1 VTPCLTPSPV
11 LPSSVLV
18 VRLSTGSTV
27 TEFCD
32 DTPRRTEPAMAGEAH
47 AALDRA
53 ATLGGVLLPDSR
65 KYFAQDTGGATV
77 AEHLAELSVEAP
89 SVTRPGVQELQ
100 ARTRAGVLDPA
111 CLVARWCGPDRPSL
125 ILHHGNNERP
135 FAFGRTA
142 KNTLG
147 RAVLVPEP
155 PDVNVILLRAPFHA
169 GSLREFLGAMGSLD
183 RFTAMLATSVALAE
197 QVARSVRAEGS
208 PRVVFAGVSLGG
220 WVVNLHRTHHH
231 TADAYLP
238 VFAGAAL
245 AEVFLTSAYRRLTSR
260 RALTDQQRVRD
271 LLNFEDDF
279 TSVPHADVAAMLA
292 RYDQYVD
299 YDRQRP
305 CYGDRPVTVL
315 RKGHVTGAMSRA
327 PLRAHVLS
335 HVLGRQGHAP
345 DPGAWDS

>member
-1 VTPCLTPSPV
+1 
-11 LPSSVLV
+11 
-18 VRLSTGSTV
+18 
-27 TEFCD
+27 
-32 DTPRRTEPAMAGEAH
+32 MAGEAH

-53 ATLGGVLLPDSR
+53 ATLGGALLPDHR
-65 KYFAQDTGGATV
+65 KYFGETTDGATV

-89 SVTRPGVQELQ
+89 SVTREGEQELR

-111 CLVARWCGPDRPSL
+111 CMVVRWCGPDRPTV

-155 PDVNVILLRAPFHA
+155 PDANVFLLRAPFHA

-183 RFTAMLATSVALAE
+183 RFTAMLATSVALADL
-197 QVARSVRAEGS
+197 VGRSARAEGS
-208 PRVVFAGVSLGG
+208 PRVVLSGVSLGG
-220 WVVNLHRTHHH
+220 WVVNLHRTHHN
-231 TADAYLP
+231 TADAYVP

-260 RALTDQQRVRD
+260 RAQADQERIRR
-271 LLNFEDDF
+271 LLDFEDAF
-279 TSVPHADVAAMLA
+279 TAVPGANVAAMLA

-315 RKGHVTGAMSRA
+315 RRGHVTGSLATA
-327 PLRAHVLS
+327 PLREHVLS
-335 HVLGRQGHAP
+335 HVVVGRQGRGP
-345 DPGAWDS
+345 DHGSLDIR